1 MTVRIKNNNKKRF
14 LLKFGVVLYLGF
26 CLFAIIWLRAS
37 VVNLEYD
44 IWLRASVVN
53 LEYELGA
60 LDKMRAELIRERKM
74 GVAQRASFYSTEKIE
89 NAAIKRLGMTLPER
103 ENVYFVK
110 RTSAAAPFRA
120 SMK

>member
-1 MTVRIKNNNKKRF
+1 MSVRIKNNNKKRF

-26 CLFAIIWLRAS
+26 CLFAI
-37 VVNLEYD
+37 

-89 NAAIKRLGMTLPER
+89 NIAIKRLGMTLPER

-110 RTSAAAPFRA
+110 RISAAAPFRA
-120 SMK
+120 SMKQGLP